1 METVPSVS
9 APLMSLSL
17 YPCDPLPS
25 PPQNSRFARKPPC
38 SPPRPTKLT
47 QDPPQYSPSP
57 SKRRSDNNKENFFV
71 VKNSNE
77 IKLFSNSPPTKLQ
90 LNNNLPSSTN
100 NKKSS
105 KILAKKTN
113 NNSFTQYSP
122 QLKITSKKNLN
133 FSSYLSPYKKNLS
146 VDSKKI
152 RVFTPVLSEKKK
164 RNSPEIQE
172 FCQKISLFESKV
184 NKNFISADTC
194 STFKDQSTRIE
205 DSTTMGEITPIKH
218 EDILRDEVNDF
229 SFNSP
234 VNTIKVLNSP
244 EEVIITPEAKI
255 MTTPER
261 KLRAGNEYLA
271 PKKEY
276 IEFFTPESNFFV
288 LSSSSEVISEAS
300 FCDEI
305 RPSFGDISLVPAN
318 KGIDK
323 EMQTDAD
330 LKKVLD
336 ILGNPD
342 IIDGLKMI
350 GKFKEI
356 LRIINSN

>member
-9 APLMSLSL
+9 APLISLSL
-17 YPCDPLPS
+17 FPCDPLPS
-25 PPQNSRFARKPPC
+25 PPQNLKFARKPPC
-38 SPPRPTKLT
+38 SPPRPTKPT

-57 SKRRSDNNKENFFV
+57 TKRRSDNNKENFFV

-77 IKLFSNSPPTKLQ
+77 IKLFSNSPPTKLPF
-90 LNNNLPSSTN
+90 NKNLPSSTN
-100 NKKSS
+100 IKKSS
-105 KILAKKTN
+105 KIRTKNTI

-122 QLKITSKKNLN
+122 QLKIHSNKNFN
-133 FSSYLSPYKKNLS
+133 FSSFLSPYKKNLS

-152 RVFTPVLSEKKK
+152 RVFTPVLYEKKRK
-164 RNSPEIQE
+164 TPEVQE

-234 VNTIKVLNSP
+234 LNTIRVLNSP
-244 EEVIITPEAKI
+244 EEGIITPEAKI

-261 KLRAGNEYLA
+261 KLRGGDEFLA

-276 IEFFTPESNFFV
+276 FEFLTPESNVFV

-305 RPSFGDISLVPAN
+305 QPSFGDISVVPGN

-336 ILGNPD
+336 ILGNQEV
-342 IIDGLKMI
+342 IDGLKMI

-356 LRIINSN
+356 LRIINNN